1 MKNRFSTENN
11 TGSIFKT
18 LVLLAI
24 PTILEEVFSTLLQ
37 YVDTA
42 MVGNLGENATA
53 AVSGTTTINW
63 LINSFP
69 YAIGIGS
76 IALISQAFGS
86 KQKQLLKNY
95 SKAIL
100 FLATIIGAV
109 IGTASIIISP
119 FIPRWMGIQAEIQ
132 KEASLYFLIISIPMI
147 FRSFIII
154 LGSAI
159 RAVADTR
166 TPMII
171 TIIENIMNIF
181 LNYILIYSANLKVLG
196 AAIASAISFTLSGT
210 LMLIAFCKNKEL
222 GLNFNKINLYF
233 KKNKTKS
240 HKKSIQLQKDSDI
253 FQHSDLF
260 SKFKEDIF
268 FVIKK
273 SFPVLMAHVSSCLA
287 YVIFTSLVCKMGT
300 ITFAAHSIAITI
312 ETLFYI
318 PGYGLRTACSTLV
331 GISIGEKNQQKF
343 KKTCIEGV
351 LISLLMMSV
360 TGALLYLTNYQLMNL
375 MTSSLEVAKLGS
387 EMLKIVA
394 FSEPFFGLMIVCEG
408 ILYGQ
413 GRTKLPFIGE
423 LITMWG
429 IRVLFTFLCT
439 NIWHLD
445 LKAVWICMI
454 ACNVAK
460 TIFFATP
467 LIFINKDWKKLM
479 QKKAV

>member
-268 FVIKK
+268 FVDE
-273 SFPVLMAHVSSCLA
+273 
-287 YVIFTSLVCKMGT
+287 FT
-300 ITFAAHSIAITI
+300 I
-312 ETLFYI
+312 
-318 PGYGLRTACSTLV
+318 
-331 GISIGEKNQQKF
+331 
-343 KKTCIEGV
+343 
-351 LISLLMMSV
+351 
-360 TGALLYLTNYQLMNL
+360 
-375 MTSSLEVAKLGS
+375 
-387 EMLKIVA
+387 
-394 FSEPFFGLMIVCEG
+394 
-408 ILYGQ
+408 
-413 GRTKLPFIGE
+413 
-423 LITMWG
+423 
-429 IRVLFTFLCT
+429 
-439 NIWHLD
+439 
-445 LKAVWICMI
+445 
-454 ACNVAK
+454 
-460 TIFFATP
+460 
-467 LIFINKDWKKLM
+467 
-479 QKKAV
+479 